1 MSINWAFLS
10 ILYICTGSYLSY
22 HLIDIHVNQ
31 SEQYTKKA
39 QASDRVSQNLPAQR
53 GIIMDA
59 NGLVLADNI
68 ISHTLIAD
76 LVQLNEVNT
85 IAYPLAT
92 RMAYDDPSWKSR
104 DAVGRSKLVEIY
116 RKRILTYNEPQE
128 LIGKNLDYSVKML
141 AQVLEMDA
149 AELEAS
155 IVNSKQKRLVI
166 SKNVSEE
173 VADKID
179 ELKKTWRLQ
188 GFTLEKNLSRQ
199 YMRPSEL
206 VHVLGYVNH
215 ENIGQCGIEAT
226 FDGYLR
232 GQDGYRQFA
241 RNPRG
246 QLLSISKEDIK
257 EPVDG
262 LNLQLTVDMQVQS
275 IIEEE
280 LDAGLQEFNAKTGAI
295 VVIEPRTGNIMG
307 MVSRPSF
314 DLNKRLNIQTGSL
327 NYAIQ
332 GIYEPGSTFKA
343 IAAGAAL
350 DCKKA
355 TLKTSIHCEGGSYSV
370 FGTRITDTHPYG
382 SLPLD
387 MVIAKSSNIGAYKLA
402 NMVGAERFGNYVS
415 NFGFGKRTGIDLAN
429 ESPGIVRSS
438 KNPVDFSRLSY
449 GYAVSATPLQIAML
463 YACVAN
469 DGKLMRP
476 RLIESIT
483 TRDGSLVKRPE
494 AEPVK
499 QVLSP
504 KSASDLRQALA
515 MVTMKNV
522 GTATLA
528 NVPGYSVAGKT
539 GTARKHNPR
548 GGYIDG
554 SYIVSFVGFMPAEK
568 PRFVCLVVLDN
579 PKKAGI
585 TTYGGTMAAPIF
597 AKVAQ
602 RLANV
607 LNMQPEA
614 VSDTGKAQ
622 PLTPPRSSAI
632 NKPRRSS
639 R

>member
-1 MSINWAFLS
+1 MTFNWIIIS
-10 ILYICTGSYLSY
+10 VLYFITGSVLSY
-22 HLIDIHVNQ
+22 RLIDIHVNE

-39 QASDRVSQNLPAQR
+39 LASDRVSQNLPAQR
-53 GIIMDA
+53 GIVMDA

-92 RMAYDDPSWKSR
+92 RMAYDDPNWKSR
-104 DAVGRSKLVEIY
+104 DAVGRGKLVELY
-116 RKRILTYNEPQE
+116 RKRILTYNDPQE
-128 LIGKNLDYSVKML
+128 LIGKNLAYSSGML
-141 AQVLEMDA
+141 AQALGMDA
-149 AELEAS
+149 AELEQA

-166 SKNVSEE
+166 SKNISEE
-173 VADKID
+173 DADKIE
-179 ELKKTWRLQ
+179 ELKKNWRLQ

-206 VHVLGYVNH
+206 AHVLGYVNH

-246 QLLSISKEDIK
+246 QLLSISQEDIK

-275 IIEEE
+275 IIEQE

-295 VVIEPRTGNIMG
+295 VVIEPASGNIMG

-314 DLNKRLNIQTGSL
+314 DLNKRLNIQSGSL

-355 TLKTSIHCEGGSYSV
+355 TLKTGINCEGGSYSV
-370 FGTRITDTHPYG
+370 YGTRITDTHPYG
-382 SLPLD
+382 TLPLE

-476 RLIESIT
+476 RLIEAIT
-483 TRDGSLVKRPE
+483 TRDGTLVKRPE
-494 AEPVK
+494 PEIVK
-499 QVLSP
+499 QVISS
-504 KSASDLRQALA
+504 KSAAELRQALA

-528 NVPGYSVAGKT
+528 NVAGYSVAGKT

-607 LNMQPEA
+607 LNMQPELA
-614 VSDTGKAQ
+614 GDTGKAQ
-622 PLTPPRSSAI
+622 PLTTPATPAI
-632 NKPRRSS
+632 NNTRR
-639 R
+639 RRR